1 MVQNLVGCRVSFV
14 ALTLTRP
21 IRHCLPSPQSVLP
34 LNSYRN
40 EFRPSQKWHA
50 GYFVRRKREREET
63 LFKTRF
69 SPLTDSFSR
78 PKPLHC
84 QSSMKPH
91 CLRRKWSREVPNST
105 PAKPLTMRHS
115 GHRERT
121 RARRT
126 ACPFRR
132 VTGRGRQHTTH
143 TSIWRHE
150 FHCRSQRC
158 LRDVIVRLTPLRRG
172 RRRRPMRDDSSSCCR
187 RMNFVPIAAP
197 RSRPRPPGEGR
208 GTTGRTDSTR
218 ASCDIATCSRLR
230 VSYVHQSNKVTFLH
244 GSART

>member
-1 MVQNLVGCRVSFV
+1 MVQNLIGCRVSFV

-105 PAKPLTMRHS
+105 PTGKTINEPCATQVI
-115 GHRERT
+115 GNV
-121 RARRT
+121 RAR
-126 ACPFRR
+126 APH
-132 VTGRGRQHTTH
+132 GM
-143 TSIWRHE
+143 SIPQSNWARAPTYHA
-150 FHCRSQRC
+150 HIH
-158 LRDVIVRLTPLRRG
+158 L
-172 RRRRPMRDDSSSCCR
+172 
-187 RMNFVPIAAP
+187 AP
-197 RSRPRPPGEGR
+197 RVPLS
-208 GTTGRTDSTR
+208 
-218 ASCDIATCSRLR
+218 
-230 VSYVHQSNKVTFLH
+230 
-244 GSART
+244 

>member
-78 PKPLHC
+78 PKPPHC
-84 QSSMKPH
+84 KSLMKPH

-105 PAKPLTMRHS
+105 PAKPLTNHAPLRSS
-115 GHRERT
+115 GT
-121 RARRT
+121 YARAPHGA

-197 RSRPRPPGEGR
+197 RRARARARGR
-208 GTTGRTDSTR
+208 KGNDGTDR
-218 ASCDIATCSRLR
+218 
-230 VSYVHQSNKVTFLH
+230 
-244 GSART
+244 